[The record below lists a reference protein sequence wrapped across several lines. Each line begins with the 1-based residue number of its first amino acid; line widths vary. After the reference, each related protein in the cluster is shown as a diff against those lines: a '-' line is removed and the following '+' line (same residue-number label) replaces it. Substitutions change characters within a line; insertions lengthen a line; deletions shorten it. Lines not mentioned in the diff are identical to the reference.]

1 MKIRQQL
8 LRISKITSY
17 DDLRNPTSAVQ
28 NFKIQQWYEMLK
40 NGVGIRPITTVP
52 ITSLLVKSSF
62 KMHPK
67 TYMQVWGLQ
76 Y

>member
-67 TYMQVWGLQ
+67 TYMQV
-76 Y
+76 